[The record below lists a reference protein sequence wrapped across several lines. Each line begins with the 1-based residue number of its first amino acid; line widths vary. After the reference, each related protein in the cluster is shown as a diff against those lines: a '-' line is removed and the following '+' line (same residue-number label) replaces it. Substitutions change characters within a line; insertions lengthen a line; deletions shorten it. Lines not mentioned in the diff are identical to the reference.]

1 MRIRSGKVHFRS
13 PVGAGWQAG
22 VGEGRGR
29 WSGGRDHIRDSGSFR
44 PVVALPERRFR
55 WRQQQRLWWFRVSL
69 SPRCRGPGPQVG
81 WGASRRPPA
90 PLLLPRQRSWEGRAA
105 KMHGAREGPSPLTL
119 QVLSPWQRPRPW
131 GRAGGGET
139 ARLSPPTVAWPRPG
153 LGDSVPVAA
162 EARAKGRGT
171 REREGGRAP
180 RFAVGRATHLPSHQP
195 GRGTTGRASGER
207 DHTISSPAA
216 ASSIF
221 PGLEWTFWRM
231 YLNE

>member
-1 MRIRSGKVHFRS
+1 MAASDQWSRFRR
-13 PVGAGWQAG
+13 GA
-22 VGEGRGR
+22 
-29 WSGGRDHIRDSGSFR
+29 SGGGSSSGCGGSGCLC
-44 PVVALPERRFR
+44 PPGVAALARR
-55 WRQQQRLWWFRVSL
+55 W
-69 SPRCRGPGPQVG
+69 VG
-81 WGASRRPPA
+81 GPPA
-90 PLLLPRQRSWEGRAA
+90 APLPLCSCPDRVIGRARQRRCTGPR
-105 KMHGAREGPSPLTL
+105 KGPSPLTL

-139 ARLSPPTVAWPRPG
+139 ARLSPPTVAWLRPG

-162 EARAKGRGT
+162 EARVKGRGT